1 MSKLHLLFIAVL
13 IFFAPGLSAQPTDP
27 SLMKQREYAAYC
39 IKNLKDGT
47 LVVRLNFKTKAIIAL
62 LQAGN
67 TNGANDIRY
76 KQEEENITI
85 MKAFKK
91 HFKFCP
97 VYFVSFD
104 STIALVNGRQAGV
117 FLNDDLK
124 PDPSI
129 QLRSA
134 FFLFAEYGMIET
146 AVAPDK
152 LNPEQETSQRGIM
165 EDALII
171 RDKDLKLLKDPFP
184 YYVHLGNWDA
194 RAKKLNKKFEKYYQL
209 ALP

>member
-1 MSKLHLLFIAVL
+1 MLKLHLSFIIAFLF
-13 IFFAPGLSAQPTDP
+13 FTAPVAAQPTDP
-27 SLMKQREYAAYC
+27 SQMKQKEYAAYC
-39 IKNLKDGT
+39 IQNLKDGT
-47 LVVRLNFKTKAIIAL
+47 LVVRLNFKTKAINAL

-67 TNGANDIRY
+67 SNSANDIRY

-104 STIALVNGRQAGV
+104 STIALLNGRQEGV
-117 FLNDDLK
+117 FLNDELK
-124 PDPSI
+124 PDPTI

-152 LNPEQETSQRGIM
+152 LNPEQETVQRGIM

-209 ALP
+209 TLL